1 MKKIFAVFFNL
12 FFEVTVFSQI
22 ANISEIL
29 NAVQNAQASINTA
42 MYSVE
47 RTDTLVTDDIRT
59 MSGNVI
65 IERDNTDTLLGFRF
79 WAKKDSDK
87 SERIYDGHIGYET
100 NLDARNYRLLNT
112 GQELRYLLY
121 NGGAQVVVP
130 ELIHIDTSGV
140 KKTEISEDNKYYY
153 LTFYYPDLTQYD
165 VSKRRKTITIDKLTM
180 LPASVRSRQETY
192 DKVQNLFFRITDIKI
207 NQPLTYDF
215 ETLPFLKAYVQFIP
229 TERKSPII
237 NLKNKPAPAFN
248 LNSLGGKAIS
258 SEAFKGKVVL
268 LDFWEVWC
276 GPCIAAMPKVHDLYE
291 KYRENGFE
299 VYGIVNDLRS
309 VEAIR
314 EFVKKRSI
322 RFPVLMGDEQLKK
335 DYKLDGSVPL
345 YILIN
350 KEGKIVFVQP
360 GYSTDI
366 ESILKKELE

>member
-1 MKKIFAVFFNL
+1 MKKIFAVSFNFF
-12 FFEVTVFSQI
+12 FGVTAFSQI

-29 NAVQNAQASINTA
+29 KDIQNTQANINTA

-65 IERDNTDTLLGFRF
+65 IEKDNTDTLFGFRF

-140 KKTEISEDNKYYY
+140 KKTEVSEDNKYYY

-165 VSKRRKTITIDKLTM
+165 VIKRRKIITIDKLTM
-180 LPASVRSRQETY
+180 LPASVRSHQETY
-192 DKVQNLFFRITDIKI
+192 GKVQDLFFRITDIKI
-207 NQPLTYDF
+207 DQPLTYDF

-229 TERKSPII
+229 AERKNPIL

-248 LNSLGGKAIS
+248 LNSLDGKAIS

-276 GPCIAAMPKVHDLYE
+276 GPCIESMPKVHDLYE
-291 KYRENGFE
+291 KYKAKGFQ

-309 VEAIR
+309 VQAIR

-350 KEGKIVFVQP
+350 KKGEIIFVQP
-360 GYSTDI
+360 GYSTDM
-366 ESILKKELE
+366 ESIIKKELE